1 MMVNLG
7 ESDFA
12 ALVGEGQDLPV
23 LVDCWSPRAE
33 ACRHN
38 APLAD
43 ELARELDGRLV
54 VAKLNVEANPQAVTA
69 WQVKVVPCMLLFH
82 KGRRVETFWGVT
94 DKARVLGALQAA
106 GLGN

>member
-7 ESDFA
+7 ETDFA
-12 ALVGEGQDLPV
+12 SLVGEGQALPV

-33 ACRHN
+33 ACRYN

-54 VAKLNVEANPQAVTA
+54 VAKLNVETNPQAVTA
-69 WQVKVVPCMLLFH
+69 WQVKVSPCMLLFH
-82 KGRRVETFWGVT
+82 KGRRVETFWGVA
-94 DKARVLGALQAA
+94 DKTQVLGALKAA
-106 GLGN
+106 GLAD